1 MAWTIMSGAILLE
14 VLGTVCLKLADGF
27 TRLGPSLAIIPLYG
41 GSLALLVIALKT
53 LPVSTAYAV
62 WSALGTAIIAVIGIL
77 YFREPVSAVKVA
89 SLVLVIIGVVGLHL
103 GDKLAET
110 L

>member
-1 MAWTIMSGAILLE
+1 MAWVIMSGAIFLE
-14 VLGTVCLKLADGF
+14 VLGTVCLKLAEGF

-41 GSLALLVIALKT
+41 GSLALLAIALKT

-62 WSALGTAIIAVIGIL
+62 WSAVGTAIVAVIGIV
-77 YFREPVSAVKVA
+77 YFREPVNTVKVA
-89 SLVLVIIGVVGLHL
+89 SMVLVIVGVIGLHL

>member
-1 MAWTIMSGAILLE
+1 MAWLIMSGAIFLE
-14 VLGTVCLKLADGF
+14 VSGTVCLKLAEGF
-27 TRLGPSLAIIPLYG
+27 TRLVPSLAIVPLYG
-41 GSLALLVIALKT
+41 GSLALLAIALKT

-62 WSALGTAIIAVIGIL
+62 WSALGTAIVAVIGIM
-77 YFREPVSAVKVA
+77 YFREPVNAVKVA
-89 SLVLVIIGVVGLHL
+89 SLILIIVGVVGLHM